1 MRPRSR
7 SGTTVKPCAAR
18 AILRGQSA
26 RAPGARVRIRRDL
39 ADTRHGQRQGLTDE
53 EVRVCRRD
61 GRRTRFAAPEP
72 TQIRHAE
79 MLAGVRARALKVL
92 RVVLRQRAGQ
102 IILVGHRADGAA
114 GAARARPDRR
124 GGGRLARRLDRAGR
138 RGSVAL
144 PARCAADGARSRLQ
158 GRSHPAPAGAAGRP
172 CSEVGARPPRSAL
185 SGRAGGRAVA
195 GSRRAGPCV
204 PTRCGRI
211 QWPHGDRKRG

>member
-124 GGGRLARRLDRAGR
+124 GGGRLARRAARRWRPRTVAAAAASRSRRPGMRVPAACLSR
-138 RGSVAL
+138 RGRPGAPPDRRAVRARCR
-144 PARCAADGARSRLQ
+144 PARCGRSR
-158 GRSHPAPAGAAGRP
+158 
-172 CSEVGARPPRSAL
+172 
-185 SGRAGGRAVA
+185 
-195 GSRRAGPCV
+195 
-204 PTRCGRI
+204 
-211 QWPHGDRKRG
+211 